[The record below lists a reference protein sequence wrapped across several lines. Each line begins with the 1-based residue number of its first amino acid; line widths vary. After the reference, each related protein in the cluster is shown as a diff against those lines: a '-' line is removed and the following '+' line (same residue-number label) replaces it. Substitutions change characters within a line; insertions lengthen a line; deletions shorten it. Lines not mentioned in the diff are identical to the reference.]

1 MAKTAIL
8 GFPRMGQAREL
19 KHALESYWK
28 GELPQEK
35 LLLVS
40 RQLKQ
45 KHWLLQNKS
54 KIDYI
59 PSNDFS
65 FYDQVLDTSVM
76 AGAVPDRFNWPGDT
90 IDLELYFAM
99 ARGRQDNDGNV
110 SAMEMTKWFD
120 TNYHYL
126 VPEFKTNQSFKLH
139 SLKPIKEFLEAKALG
154 IHTRPVLLG
163 PVSYLLLGK
172 MTDSQASPLQLL
184 DRLLPVYQDVLSRL
198 AEAGADWIQMDEP
211 GLVLD
216 YDKSVAEAI
225 RQTYRPLAAL
235 DERLKIQLT
244 SYFGGI
250 EEYLDLVFSL
260 PVHGVHLDLDRAPE
274 QMDQALTLIQSRQQ
288 LSLGLINGRNIWRA
302 DFKQLLPLLEKAVNA
317 LGEECLIISSS
328 CSLLH
333 VPFSLEDEESLD
345 ADIKAW
351 LAFSVEKLDEINLLR
366 EAANQGK
373 LAVAD
378 ELAKRQSI
386 IQFRHSSE
394 KVNRQPVQERCR
406 KVNEGMKKRGALF
419 QARKKQ
425 QQEKLKLPVLP
436 TTTIGSFPQTK
447 EVRSRR
453 RDYKAGKIS
462 PARYQDYLKEE
473 IRKCITFQEEIG
485 LDVLVHGE
493 FERNDMV
500 EYFGELLEGFVFTKN
515 GWVQSYGSRCVKPP
529 VIFGDIE
536 RKAAMTTVWSAYT
549 QALTDKPVK
558 GMLTGPVT
566 ILQWSFVRD
575 DQPRADTCQQIALAI
590 RDEVKDLEKTGI
602 KVIQIDEP
610 ALREGLPLKKSTWQA
625 YLRWGVDCFRLAS
638 AGVKD
643 ETQIH
648 THMCY
653 GNFEDIFEAIAAL
666 DADVIS
672 IEASRSG
679 MGILKAFGKF
689 HYPNDIGP
697 GVYDIHSPLV
707 PEIKTM
713 KAILKKALEVVPA
726 AQLWINPD
734 CGLKTRNWKEVKSAL
749 RNLVETA
756 KELRLEIN

>member
-8 GFPRMGQAREL
+8 GFPRMGKAREL
-19 KHALESYWK
+19 KRALEDYWK

-35 LLLVS
+35 LLAVS
-40 RQLKQ
+40 QQLKQ
-45 KHWLLQNKS
+45 KHWQLQKKS
-54 KIDYI
+54 KTDYI

-65 FYDQVLDTSVM
+65 FYDQVLDTSIM
-76 AGAVPDRFNWPGDT
+76 AGAVPDRFNWPGDA

-99 ARGRQDNDGNV
+99 ARGRQDNTGNV
-110 SAMEMTKWFD
+110 PAMEMTKWFD

-126 VPEFKTNQSFKLH
+126 VPEFKSNQIFKLH
-139 SLKPIKEFLEAKALG
+139 SLKPVEEFAEAKALG

-184 DRLLPVYQDVLSRL
+184 DRLLPVYQEVLFRL

-211 GLVLD
+211 VLVLD

-244 SYFGGI
+244 SYFGGM

-302 DFKQLLPLLEKAVNA
+302 DFKQLLPLLEKAVKA
-317 LGEECLIISSS
+317 IGKECLIISSS

-333 VPFSLEDEESLD
+333 VPFSLEDEESMD

-351 LAFSVEKLDEINLLR
+351 LAFSVEKLDELNLLR

-378 ELAKRQSI
+378 ELAKRQAI
-386 IQFRHSSE
+386 IQFRHGSE
-394 KVNRQPVQERCR
+394 KVNRRQVQERCR

-419 QARKKQ
+419 TERKKQ

-436 TTTIGSFPQTK
+436 TTTIGSFPQTQ
-447 EVRSRR
+447 EVRSWR

-473 IRKCITFQEEIG
+473 IRKCIAFQEEIG

-500 EYFGELLEGFVFTKN
+500 EYFGELLEGFVFTRN

-536 RKAAMTTVWSAYT
+536 RKAAMTTAWSAYA

-590 RDEVKDLEKTGI
+590 RDEVKDLEKSGI

-610 ALREGLPLKKSTWQA
+610 ALREGLPLKKTAWQA
-625 YLRWGVDCFRLAS
+625 YLSWGGDCFRLAS

-653 GNFEDIFEAIAAL
+653 GDFEDIFEAIAAL

-689 HYPNDIGP
+689 HF
-697 GVYDIHSPLV
+697 
-707 PEIKTM
+707 KTM
-713 KAILKKALEVVPA
+713 KDIVKKALEVVPA
-726 AQLWINPD
+726 AQVWINPD
-734 CGLKTRNWKEVKSAL
+734 CGLKTRDWKEVKSAL

-756 KELRLEIN
+756 KELRLEITQKRVSGSSSRT